1 MKPVSSRRPTREG
14 STCIR
19 VMFGTGVFF
28 FFCEV
33 TIVDSF
39 RT

>member
-19 VMFGTGVFF
+19 VMFGTGVFV
-28 FFCEV
+28 CEV
-33 TIVDSF
+33 IIVDSF